1 MLDMASPAKYTHFVP
16 MGDTSQSIKKLLEIP
31 ESDNSPL
38 KPVEGYQEVMNAEKE
53 TPSVTQEPVMD
64 SKFKEEAKE
73 YLNTPNVDRE
83 EGYVSAEVDKS
94 IIAKNTANLANIVA
108 ASESIKSKPKPRRS
122 KPKIVKPKTPVVK
135 KKKSTTKVKKLTS
148 FRILEKKK
156 Y

>member
-1 MLDMASPAKYTHFVP
+1 
-16 MGDTSQSIKKLLEIP
+16 
-31 ESDNSPL
+31 
-38 KPVEGYQEVMNAEKE
+38 
-53 TPSVTQEPVMD
+53 MD

-122 KPKIVKPKTPVVK
+122 KPKMMKPK
-135 KKKSTTKVKKLTS
+135 KKKSTTKNNRLTS
-148 FRILEKKK
+148 FKILEKKK
-156 Y
+156 YWFYFT

>member
-1 MLDMASPAKYTHFVP
+1 MLGMASSTKYTHFVP
-16 MGDTSQSIKKLLEIP
+16 MGDTSHSIQKLLEIP
-31 ESDNSPL
+31 ESDNSLL
-38 KPVEGYQEVMNAEKE
+38 KPVEGYQEVISAEKE
-53 TPSVTQEPVMD
+53 TPPVTQEPVMD

-83 EGYVSAEVDKS
+83 EGYVSTEVDKS

-122 KPKIVKPKTPVVK
+122 KPKMMKPK
-135 KKKSTTKVKKLTS
+135 KKKSTTKNNKLTS
-148 FRILEKKK
+148 FKILEKRK